1 MLLQTADSG
10 YNRNYRVPGTVH
22 NYKCRLGPI
31 NMGVWQIYKA
41 ILADILSNSHTQH
54 HSGILKVI
62 QWPGPLIYVCTFS

>member
-31 NMGVWQIYKA
+31 NMGVWQNNIQ
-41 ILADILSNSHTQH
+41 SNS
-54 HSGILKVI
+54 SGYFI
-62 QWPGPLIYVCTFS
+62 